1 MKILRLINFELKKL
15 LNIKKIIVI
24 LLIIL
29 GSSFG
34 IIKFSEFLYNRNLP
48 DEYAII
54 DTDRLLAKAESTRKQ
69 LEEEYKNNP
78 SVDNLYRLKSY
89 EMTIENNKYMWS
101 LDLKVNDWKD
111 NVYNKISNLKN
122 SKIPLNMYLDG
133 VNMKELR
140 AIEFSIESKE
150 AAEKAIEEI
159 DKQIEKLQ
167 NIIDNG
173 YYYDYIKLEV
183 ENEKESLKTLENDI
197 KLIEKNAK
205 LPNYNAI
212 SRLHQLTARKN
223 VLAETIKIYNYI
235 IDNEIKDQT
244 DWRYLICNELP
255 NTLYY
260 KYTILDTE
268 EEFKYSSNFGSIYL
282 TYEEYYNASKK
293 LIDEDVNRNKEYWY
307 YLDNNIKPLTFQNK
321 MLMTPYSARQ
331 AMNNSYFM
339 AIVSLI
345 ITAILCGGIVA
356 SEHKNG
362 TIRLLLTKPYKR
374 YKILLSKL
382 IVMIGTFL
390 IVYLLGILSTYLL
403 GGIMYGFDN
412 YNIPLVFNNSGVITE
427 VPYLLFT
434 LKNTLYEVVI
444 SLLFLVILFGLS
456 SITLLSTISVVI
468 VLVLIF
474 VSFGLSYIIY
484 FNQIFTYIPLVLL
497 NFYEV
502 LYNPNNHFIN
512 INVGSSV
519 LVAITYILVI
529 LFITF
534 ITYCKRDIKN

>member
-48 DEYAII
+48 DEYARI

-78 SVDNLYRLKSY
+78 SVDNLYRLKFY
-89 EMTIENNKYMWS
+89 ETTVENNKYVWS
-101 LDLKVNDWKD
+101 LDLKVNDWKN
-111 NVYNKISNLKN
+111 NVYVKISNLKS
-122 SKIPLNMYLDG
+122 SKVPLNMYLEG
-133 VNMKELR
+133 VNMKELK

-212 SRLHQLTARKN
+212 SRLHQLTENKSM
-223 VLAETIKIYNYI
+223 VDEKIKIYNYI

-307 YLDNNIKPLTFQNK
+307 YLDNNIKPLTFQNQ

-427 VPYLLFT
+427 VSYLLFT

-468 VLVLIF
+468 VLVSIF

-484 FNQIFTYIPLVLL
+484 FNQMFTYIPLVLL

-502 LYNPNNHFIN
+502 LYNSNNHFIN

>member
-1 MKILRLINFELKKL
+1 MKIFRLINFELKKL
-15 LNIKKIIVI
+15 FNVKKIIVI
-24 LLIIL
+24 LLIVL
-29 GSSFG
+29 GSSFVV
-34 IIKFSEFLYNRNLP
+34 IKFSEFLYNRNLP
-48 DEYAII
+48 DEYARG
-54 DTDRLLAKAESTRKQ
+54 DVDRLLARAESTRKQ
-69 LEEEYKNNP
+69 LEEEYKNDP

-101 LDLKVNDWKD
+101 LDLKVNDWKV
-111 NVYNKISNLKN
+111 NIYSKISNLN
-122 SKIPLNMYLDG
+122 SSKVPLNMYLDG
-133 VNMKELR
+133 VNMKELS
-140 AIEFSIESKE
+140 AIEFNIESKE
-150 AAEKAIEEI
+150 AAKKAIEEI

-167 NIIDNG
+167 DIIDNG

-183 ENEKESLKTLENDI
+183 ENEKESLKALEDDI
-197 KLIEKNAK
+197 KVVEKNAK

-212 SRLHQLTARKN
+212 SRLHKLTENKSI
-223 VLAETIKIYNYI
+223 VEEKIKIYNYI

-260 KYTILDTE
+260 KHTILDTE
-268 EEFKYSSNFGSIYL
+268 EEFKYNPNFGSIYL
-282 TYEEYYNASKK
+282 TYGEYYNASKK

-307 YLDNNIKPLTFQNK
+307 YLDNNIKPLTFQNQ

-339 AIVSLI
+339 AIISLI

-356 SEHKNG
+356 NEHKNG

-374 YKILLSKL
+374 YKVLLSKL

-390 IVYLLGILSTYLL
+390 IVYLVGVLSTYLL

-412 YNIPLVFNNSGVITE
+412 YNIPLVFNNNGVITE

-434 LKNTLYEVVI
+434 LKNTLYEIVI

-456 SITLLSTISVVI
+456 SVTLFSTISVVI

-474 VSFGLSYIIY
+474 VSFGLSYILY
-484 FNQIFTYIPLVLL
+484 FNQIFTYIPFILL
-497 NFYEV
+497 NFHEV
-502 LYNPNNHFIN
+502 LYNTNNHFTN
-512 INVGSSV
+512 ISVNGS
-519 LVAITYILVI
+519 LVWASLYMLIILI
-529 LFITF
+529 ITF
-534 ITYCKRDIKN
+534 IIYLKRDIKN

>member
-1 MKILRLINFELKKL
+1 MKIFRLINFELKKL

-24 LLIIL
+24 LLIVL
-29 GSSFG
+29 CSSFG

-48 DEYAII
+48 EEYARA
-54 DTDRLLAKAESTRKQ
+54 DSDRVLARAESTRKQ

-78 SVDNLYRLKSY
+78 NVDNLYRLKSY
-89 EMTIENNKYMWS
+89 EMTIENTKYMLS

-111 NVYNKISNLKN
+111 NVYNKISNLKS
-122 SKIPLNMYLDG
+122 SKVPLNMYLDG
-133 VNMKELR
+133 VNMKELS
-140 AIEFSIESKE
+140 AVEFNIESKE
-150 AAEKAIEEI
+150 AAKKAIEEI

-197 KLIEKNAK
+197 KLIEKTAK

-212 SRLHQLTARKN
+212 SRLHQLTENKSM
-223 VLAETIKIYNYI
+223 VEEKIKIYNYI

-268 EEFKYSSNFGSIYL
+268 EEFKYSPNFGSVYL

-403 GGIMYGFDN
+403 GGIMYGFEN

-427 VPYLLFT
+427 APYLLFT

-444 SLLFLVILFGLS
+444 SLLFLVILFGSS
-456 SITLLSTISVVI
+456 SITLLSTMSVVI

-512 INVGSSV
+512 INIGSSV
-519 LVAITYILVI
+519 LVASTYILVI

>member
-48 DEYAII
+48 DEYARI

-101 LDLKVNDWKD
+101 LDLKVNDWKN
-111 NVYNKISNLKN
+111 NVYVKISNLKS
-122 SKIPLNMYLDG
+122 SKVPLNMYLGG

-140 AIEFSIESKE
+140 TIEFSIESKE

>member
-48 DEYAII
+48 DEYARI

-140 AIEFSIESKE
+140 TIEFSIESKE

-212 SRLHQLTARKN
+212 SRLHQLTENKSM
-223 VLAETIKIYNYI
+223 VEGKIKIYNYI

-293 LIDEDVNRNKEYWY
+293 LIEEDVNRNKEYWY

-331 AMNNSYFM
+331 AMNNSYFI

-434 LKNTLYEVVI
+434 LKNTLYEIVI

>member
-133 VNMKELR
+133 VNMKELS
-140 AIEFSIESKE
+140 AIEFNIESKE
-150 AAEKAIEEI
+150 AAKKAIEEI

-444 SLLFLVILFGLS
+444 SLLFLVILFELS

-502 LYNPNNHFIN
+502 FYNPNNHFIN

>member
-48 DEYAII
+48 DEYARI

-101 LDLKVNDWKD
+101 LDLKVNDWKN
-111 NVYNKISNLKN
+111 NVYVKISNLKN
-122 SKIPLNMYLDG
+122 SKVPLNMYLDG

-212 SRLHQLTARKN
+212 SRLHQLTENKSM
-223 VLAETIKIYNYI
+223 VEEKIKIYNYI

-403 GGIMYGFDN
+403 GGIMYGFNN

>member
-24 LLIIL
+24 LLIVL
-29 GSSFG
+29 CSSFG

-48 DEYAII
+48 DEYARADI
-54 DTDRLLAKAESTRKQ
+54 DRLLARAESTRKQ

-133 VNMKELR
+133 VNMKELS
-140 AIEFSIESKE
+140 AIEFNIESKE

-167 NIIDNG
+167 DIIGNG

-183 ENEKESLKTLENDI
+183 ENEKESLKSLEDDI
-197 KLIEKNAK
+197 KMVEKNAK

-235 IDNEIKDQT
+235 IDNKIKDQT

-268 EEFKYSSNFGSIYL
+268 EEFKYSPNFVSVYL

-293 LIDEDVNRNKEYWY
+293 LIDEDTNKNKEYWY
-307 YLDNNIKPLTFQNK
+307 YLDNNIKPLTFQNQ
-321 MLMTPYSARQ
+321 MLITPYSARQ

-339 AIVSLI
+339 AIISLI

-374 YKILLSKL
+374 YKVLLSKF

-390 IVYLLGILSTYLL
+390 IVYLLGTLSTYLL

-412 YNIPLVFNNSGVITE
+412 YNIPLVFNNNGIITE
-427 VPYLLFT
+427 VPYLIFT

-456 SITLLSTISVVI
+456 SMTLLSTISVVI

-474 VSFGLSYIIY
+474 VSLGLSYVIY
-484 FNQIFTYIPLVLL
+484 FNQVFTYIPLVLL
-497 NFYEV
+497 NFHEI

-512 INVGSSV
+512 INIDSSI
-519 LVAITYILVI
+519 LISIIYIVAI

>member
-15 LNIKKIIVI
+15 LNIKKIIII

-101 LDLKVNDWKD
+101 LDLKVNDWKN
-111 NVYNKISNLKN
+111 NVYVKISNLKS
-122 SKIPLNMYLDG
+122 SKVPLNMYLGG

-183 ENEKESLKTLENDI
+183 ENEKESLKTLENNI

-212 SRLHQLTARKN
+212 SRLHQLTENKSM
-223 VLAETIKIYNYI
+223 VEEKIKIYNYI

-345 ITAILCGGIVA
+345 IMAILCGGIVA

-519 LVAITYILVI
+519 LVAITHILVI

>member
-29 GSSFG
+29 ASSFG

-48 DEYAII
+48 DEYARI

-133 VNMKELR
+133 VNMKELS
-140 AIEFSIESKE
+140 AIEFNIESKE

>member
-133 VNMKELR
+133 VNMKELS
-140 AIEFSIESKE
+140 AIEFNIESKE
-150 AAEKAIEEI
+150 AAKKAIEEI

-339 AIVSLI
+339 AIISLI

>member
-24 LLIIL
+24 LLIVL
-29 GSSFG
+29 CSSFG

-48 DEYAII
+48 DEYARADI
-54 DTDRLLAKAESTRKQ
+54 DRLLARAESTRKQ

-122 SKIPLNMYLDG
+122 SKISLNMYLDG
-133 VNMKELR
+133 VNMKELS
-140 AIEFSIESKE
+140 AIEFNIESKE

-167 NIIDNG
+167 DIIGNG

-183 ENEKESLKTLENDI
+183 ENEKESLKSLEDDI
-197 KLIEKNAK
+197 KMVEKNAK

-235 IDNEIKDQT
+235 IDNKIKDQT

-268 EEFKYSSNFGSIYL
+268 EEFKYSPNFGSVYL

-293 LIDEDVNRNKEYWY
+293 LIDEDTNKNKEYWY
-307 YLDNNIKPLTFQNK
+307 YLDNNIKPLTFQNQ
-321 MLMTPYSARQ
+321 MLITPYSARQ

-339 AIVSLI
+339 AIISLI

-374 YKILLSKL
+374 YKVLLSKF

-390 IVYLLGILSTYLL
+390 IVYLLGTLSTYLL

-412 YNIPLVFNNSGVITE
+412 YNIPLVFNNNGIITE
-427 VPYLLFT
+427 VPYLIFT

-456 SITLLSTISVVI
+456 SMTLLSTISVVI

-474 VSFGLSYIIY
+474 VSLGLSYVIY
-484 FNQIFTYIPLVLL
+484 FNQVFTYIPLVLL
-497 NFYEV
+497 NFHEI

-512 INVGSSV
+512 INIDSSI
-519 LVAITYILVI
+519 LISIIYIVAI

>member
-1 MKILRLINFELKKL
+1 MRIFKLINFELKKL
-15 LNIKKIIVI
+15 LNTKKIIVI
-24 LLIIL
+24 LLIVL

-34 IIKFSEFLYNRNLP
+34 IIKFSEFLYNRNLS
-48 DEYAII
+48 DEYIRV
-54 DTDRLLAKAESTRKQ
+54 DTDRLLAKIESTRKQ

-89 EMTIENNKYMWS
+89 EMTIENNKYMLS

-111 NVYNKISNLKN
+111 NVYNKISNLKS
-122 SKIPLNMYLDG
+122 SKVPLNMYLDG
-133 VNMKELR
+133 INMKELSTV
-140 AIEFSIESKE
+140 EFNIESKE

-167 NIIDNG
+167 DIIDNG

-197 KLIEKNAK
+197 KMVEKTAK

-212 SRLHQLTARKN
+212 SRLHQLTTNKN
-223 VLAETIKIYNYI
+223 MTEEKIKIYNYI

-268 EEFKYSSNFGSIYL
+268 EEFKYSPNFGSTYL

-307 YLDNNIKPLTFQNK
+307 YLDNNIKPLIFQNQ

-374 YKILLSKL
+374 YKVLLSKL

-390 IVYLLGILSTYLL
+390 AIYLLGILSTYLL

-412 YNIPLVFNNSGVITE
+412 YNIPLVFNNNGVITE
-427 VPYLLFT
+427 VSYLIFT
-434 LKNTLYEVVI
+434 LRNTLYEIVV

-456 SITLLSTISVVI
+456 SMTLLSTISVVV

-484 FNQIFTYIPLVLL
+484 FNQTFTYIPLILL
-497 NFYEV
+497 NFHEV
-502 LYNPNNHFIN
+502 LYNSNNHFVNIKIN
-512 INVGSSV
+512 DS
-519 LVAITYILVI
+519 LVWASLYMLIILI
-529 LFITF
+529 ITF

>member
-54 DTDRLLAKAESTRKQ
+54 DTDRLLAKAESIRKQ

-133 VNMKELR
+133 VNMKELS
-140 AIEFSIESKE
+140 AIEFNIESKE
-150 AAEKAIEEI
+150 AAKKAIEEI

-173 YYYDYIKLEV
+173 YYFDYIKLEV

-339 AIVSLI
+339 AIISLI

-502 LYNPNNHFIN
+502 LYNPNNHFTN

>member
-133 VNMKELR
+133 VNMKELS
-140 AIEFSIESKE
+140 AIEFNIESKE

>member
-101 LDLKVNDWKD
+101 LDLKVNDWKN
-111 NVYNKISNLKN
+111 NVYVKISNLKS
-122 SKIPLNMYLDG
+122 SKVPLNMYLGG

-212 SRLHQLTARKN
+212 SRLHQLTENKSM
-223 VLAETIKIYNYI
+223 VEEKIKIYNYI

-268 EEFKYSSNFGSIYL
+268 EEFKYTSNFGSIYL

-345 ITAILCGGIVA
+345 IMAILCGGIVA

>member
-1 MKILRLINFELKKL
+1 MKIFRLINFELKKL

-24 LLIIL
+24 LLIVL
-29 GSSFG
+29 CSSFG

-48 DEYAII
+48 EECARVDI
-54 DTDRLLAKAESTRKQ
+54 DRLLARAESTRKQ

-89 EMTIENNKYMWS
+89 EMTIENTKYMLS
-101 LDLKVNDWKD
+101 LNLKVNDWKD
-111 NVYNKISNLKN
+111 NVYNKISNLKS
-122 SKIPLNMYLDG
+122 SKVPLNMYLDG
-133 VNMKELR
+133 VNMKELS
-140 AIEFSIESKE
+140 AIEFNIESKE

-167 NIIDNG
+167 DIIGNG

-183 ENEKESLKTLENDI
+183 ENEKESLKSLEDDI
-197 KLIEKNAK
+197 KMVEKNAK

-223 VLAETIKIYNYI
+223 ILAETIKIYNYI
-235 IDNEIKDQT
+235 IDNKIKDQT
-244 DWRYLICNELP
+244 DWRYLICNELS

-268 EEFKYSSNFGSIYL
+268 EEFKYSPNFGSVYL

-293 LIDEDVNRNKEYWY
+293 LIDEDTNKNKEYWY
-307 YLDNNIKPLTFQNK
+307 YLDNNIKPLTFQNQ
-321 MLMTPYSARQ
+321 MLITPYSARQ

-339 AIVSLI
+339 AIISLI
-345 ITAILCGGIVA
+345 ITAILCGGIVS

-374 YKILLSKL
+374 YKVLLFKL

-390 IVYLLGILSTYLL
+390 IVYLLGALSTYLL

-412 YNIPLVFNNSGVITE
+412 YNIPLVFNNNGIIKE
-427 VPYLLFT
+427 VPYLIFT
-434 LKNTLYEVVI
+434 LKNTLYEIVV

-456 SITLLSTISVVI
+456 SMTLLSTISVVI

-474 VSFGLSYIIY
+474 VSLGLSYVIY
-484 FNQIFTYIPLVLL
+484 FNQVFTYIPLVLL

-512 INVGSSV
+512 INIGSSI
-519 LVAITYILVI
+519 LVATLYISMI

>member
-15 LNIKKIIVI
+15 LNMKKIIVI
-24 LLIIL
+24 LLIVL
-29 GSSFG
+29 CSSFG

-48 DEYAII
+48 DEYARADI
-54 DTDRLLAKAESTRKQ
+54 DRLLARAESTRKQ

-133 VNMKELR
+133 VNMKELS
-140 AIEFSIESKE
+140 AIEFNIESKE
-150 AAEKAIEEI
+150 AAEKAIEKI

-167 NIIDNG
+167 DIIGNG

-183 ENEKESLKTLENDI
+183 ENEKELLKSLEDDI
-197 KLIEKNAK
+197 KMVEKNAK

-235 IDNEIKDQT
+235 IDNKIKDQT

-268 EEFKYSSNFGSIYL
+268 EEFKYSPNFGSVYL

-293 LIDEDVNRNKEYWY
+293 LIDEDTNKNKEYWY
-307 YLDNNIKPLTFQNK
+307 YLDNNIKPLTFQNQ
-321 MLMTPYSARQ
+321 MLITPYSARQ

-339 AIVSLI
+339 AIISLI

-374 YKILLSKL
+374 YKVLLSKF

-390 IVYLLGILSTYLL
+390 IVYILGTLSTYLL

-412 YNIPLVFNNSGVITE
+412 YNIPLVFNNNGIITE
-427 VPYLLFT
+427 VPYLIFT

-456 SITLLSTISVVI
+456 SMTLLSTISVVI

-474 VSFGLSYIIY
+474 VSLGLSYVIY
-484 FNQIFTYIPLVLL
+484 FNQVFTYIPLVLL
-497 NFYEV
+497 NFHEI

-512 INVGSSV
+512 INIDSSI
-519 LVAITYILVI
+519 LISIIYIVVI

>member
-1 MKILRLINFELKKL
+1 MKIFRLINFELKKL

-24 LLIIL
+24 LLIVL
-29 GSSFG
+29 CSSFG

-48 DEYAII
+48 EEYARA
-54 DTDRLLAKAESTRKQ
+54 DSDRVLARAESTRKQ

-78 SVDNLYRLKSY
+78 NVDNLYRLKSY
-89 EMTIENNKYMWS
+89 EMTIENTKYMLS

-111 NVYNKISNLKN
+111 NVYNKISNLKS
-122 SKIPLNMYLDG
+122 SKVPLNMYLDG
-133 VNMKELR
+133 VNMKELS
-140 AIEFSIESKE
+140 AVEFNIESKE
-150 AAEKAIEEI
+150 AAKKAIEEI
-159 DKQIEKLQ
+159 DKQIEKLK

-173 YYYDYIKLEV
+173 YYYDYVKLEV

-197 KLIEKNAK
+197 KLIEKTAK

-212 SRLHQLTARKN
+212 SRLHQLTENKSM
-223 VLAETIKIYNYI
+223 VEEKIKIYNYI
-235 IDNEIKDQT
+235 IDNEIKDQI

-339 AIVSLI
+339 AIISLI

-434 LKNTLYEVVI
+434 LKNTLYEIVI